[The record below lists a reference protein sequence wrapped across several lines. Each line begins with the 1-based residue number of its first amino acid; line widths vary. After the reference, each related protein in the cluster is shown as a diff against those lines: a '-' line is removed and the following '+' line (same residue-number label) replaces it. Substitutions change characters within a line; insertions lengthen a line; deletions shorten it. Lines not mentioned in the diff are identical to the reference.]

1 LETTF
6 CRLWPSGEIGGGKL
20 NTKVFIAVS
29 LALLISVFANIALGF
44 NVSSK
49 SQDNKEY
56 QALNKELQE
65 QIQSLEK
72 GLDEAEG
79 IIVDEKLVENED
91 AKKVVENFFKT
102 QYEYT
107 SDTYKERFE
116 KIKEFVND
124 NVYGQ
129 LTTAG
134 IPDIPNVK
142 FENKINNMKLYLT
155 AENKELTGLVL
166 IDTVYKIEGVESPET
181 TQIFE
186 VVVAEIDG
194 KQQIVSLKTLGTF
207 ASMSD
212 S

>member
-1 LETTF
+1 M
-6 CRLWPSGEIGGGKL
+6 

-29 LALLISVFANIALGF
+29 IALLISVFANIALGF

-56 QALNKELQE
+56 QVLNKELQE
-65 QIQSLEK
+65 QIKSLER

-79 IIVDEKLVENED
+79 IIVDEKLAENDD

-107 SDTYKERFE
+107 SNTYKERFE

-124 NVYGQ
+124 DVYGQ

-142 FENKINNMKLYLT
+142 FENKINNMRLYLT

-186 VVVAEIDG
+186 VVVAETDG
-194 KQQIVSLKTLGTF
+194 KQQIISLKTLGTF
-207 ASMSD
+207 ASMSV

>member
-1 LETTF
+1 M
-6 CRLWPSGEIGGGKL
+6 

-49 SQDNKEY
+49 SQENKEH
-56 QALNKELQE
+56 QNNNKELQK
-65 QIQSLEK
+65 QIESLEN

-107 SDTYKERFE
+107 TDTYKDRFE
-116 KIKEFVND
+116 KIKEFVNND
-124 NVYGQ
+124 VYGQ

-134 IPDIPNVK
+134 IPDVPNVK
-142 FENKINNMKLYLT
+142 FESKINNILLLPTFLT
-155 AENKELTGLVL
+155 VPINGKY
-166 IDTVYKIEGVESPET
+166 IDYFQE
-181 TQIFE
+181 QF
-186 VVVAEIDG
+186 
-194 KQQIVSLKTLGTF
+194 
-207 ASMSD
+207 
-212 S
+212 

>member
-1 LETTF
+1 M
-6 CRLWPSGEIGGGKL
+6 
-20 NTKVFIAVS
+20 NTKIFVALS
-29 LALLISVFANIALGF
+29 LALLISIFANMALGF

-49 SQDNKEY
+49 SQENKEY
-56 QALNKELQE
+56 QTINKKLQK
-65 QIQSLEK
+65 QVRSLEE

-79 IIVDEKLVENED
+79 IIHNEELEESID

-124 NVYGQ
+124 DVYGQ

-134 IPDIPNVK
+134 IPDVPNVK
-142 FENKINNMKLYLT
+142 FKNQINNMKLYLT
-155 AENKELTGLVL
+155 AKNNELTGLVL
-166 IDTVYKIEGVESPET
+166 LDTVYKIEGVSSPET

-186 VVVAEIDG
+186 VTVVEKDG

>member
-1 LETTF
+1 M
-6 CRLWPSGEIGGGKL
+6 
-20 NTKVFIAVS
+20 NTKVFVVLS
-29 LALLISVFANIALGF
+29 LALLISIFVNMALGF

-49 SQDNKEY
+49 SQENKEY
-56 QALNKELQE
+56 QTIIKELKKQVH
-65 QIQSLEK
+65 SLEES
-72 GLDEAEG
+72 LDEAEG
-79 IIVDEKLVENED
+79 IIHDEELAESVD

-107 SDTYKERFE
+107 SDTYKERFG

-124 NVYGQ
+124 DVYGQ

-134 IPDIPNVK
+134 IPDVPNVK
-142 FENKINNMKLYLT
+142 FKNQINNMKLYLT
-155 AENKELTGLVL
+155 AKNNELTGLVL
-166 IDTVYKIEGVESPET
+166 LNTVYEIEGVSSPET

-186 VVVAEIDG
+186 VTVVEKDG

>member
-1 LETTF
+1 M
-6 CRLWPSGEIGGGKL
+6 

-29 LALLISVFANIALGF
+29 LALLISIFANIALGF

-49 SQDNKEY
+49 SQENKEH
-56 QALNKELQE
+56 QTHNKELQK
-65 QIQSLEK
+65 QIESLEK
-72 GLDEAEG
+72 ELYEAEG

-107 SDTYKERFE
+107 TDTYKGRFE
-116 KIKEFVND
+116 KIKEFVNKD
-124 NVYGQ
+124 VYGQ

-134 IPDIPNVK
+134 IPDVPNVK
-142 FENKINNMKLYLT
+142 FESKINNMKLYLT
-155 AENKELTGLVL
+155 AENKELSGLVL
-166 IDTVYKIEGVESPET
+166 LDTVYKIEGVDSPET

-186 VVVAEIDG
+186 VTVAEKDG

>member
-1 LETTF
+1 M
-6 CRLWPSGEIGGGKL
+6 

-29 LALLISVFANIALGF
+29 IALLISVFANIALGF

-56 QALNKELQE
+56 QVLNKELQE
-65 QIQSLEK
+65 RIKSLER

-79 IIVDEKLVENED
+79 IIVDEKLAENDD

-107 SDTYKERFE
+107 SNTYKERFE

-124 NVYGQ
+124 DVYGQ

-134 IPDIPNVK
+134 IPDVPNVK
-142 FENKINNMKLYLT
+142 FENKINNMRLYLT
-155 AENKELTGLVL
+155 AENKELKGLVL

-194 KQQIVSLKTLGTF
+194 KQQIISLKTLGTF
-207 ASMSD
+207 ASMSE

>member
-1 LETTF
+1 M
-6 CRLWPSGEIGGGKL
+6 

-29 LALLISVFANIALGF
+29 IALLISVFANIALGF

-56 QALNKELQE
+56 QVLNKELQE
-65 QIQSLEK
+65 QIKSLER

-79 IIVDEKLVENED
+79 IIVDEKLAENDD

-107 SDTYKERFE
+107 SNTYKERFE

-124 NVYGQ
+124 DVYGQ

-134 IPDIPNVK
+134 IPDVPNVK
-142 FENKINNMKLYLT
+142 FENKINNMRLYLT
-155 AENKELTGLVL
+155 AENKELKGLVL

-194 KQQIVSLKTLGTF
+194 KQQIISLKTLGTF
-207 ASMSD
+207 ASMSE